1 MPKEK
6 NTLNFLAT
14 HRQEVVADW
23 HAARL
28 LNSKLSTDEFAKSLD
43 MKGRTLRNWIKASSD
58 PYQPKKLQVKKHVS
72 KHCCPVTEAW
82 LERQLQS
89 ADVPIIAIQNYIEKH
104 DPAAFVNVTYKT
116 KRNICDRLKT
126 KVKNAI
132 QGYHKLD
139 YNTRAIYTRR
149 VSSAP
154 CRCKSICGEKCSNRL
169 EIECLDSTCAVKPQF
184 CRNRRI
190 QREII
195 GPIEK
200 RSWNGEYGI
209 YATKRIEKGTF
220 LIEYVGEVITK
231 QELDARAQ
239 AHRDLYVVTV
249 NKNTWIDAYSV
260 GNDSRFVNHSCTPN
274 AQLDELSVA
283 GLIRIG
289 IFAIEVIRRGEQ
301 VTFDYGVTYGF
312 KKCLCESCQVLRN
325 SCITEA

>member
-14 HRQEVVADW
+14 YRQEVVADW

-28 LNSKLSTDEFAKSLD
+28 LNSTLSTDELAKSLD
-43 MKGRTLRNWIKASSD
+43 MKGRTLRNWIKASSE
-58 PYQPKKLQVKKHVS
+58 PYQPKKLEIKKHVS
-72 KHCCPVTEAW
+72 KHCSPVTEGW

-104 DPAAFVNVTYKT
+104 DPAVFVNVTYKI

-126 KVKNAI
+126 KVKNAM
-132 QGYHKLD
+132 QGYHKHACDILQW
-139 YNTRAIYTRR
+139 R
-149 VSSAP
+149 VWD
-154 CRCKSICGEKCSNRL
+154 ICNQTNR
-169 EIECLDSTCAVKPQF
+169 
-184 CRNRRI
+184 
-190 QREII
+190 
-195 GPIEK
+195 
-200 RSWNGEYGI
+200 
-209 YATKRIEKGTF
+209 KGF

-260 GNDSRFVNHSCTPN
+260 GNDSRFVNHSCTTN
-274 AQLDELSVA
+274 AQLEEWSVS

-312 KKCLCESCQVLRN
+312 KKCLCESCQALQN
-325 SCITEA
+325 SCITEG

>member
-6 NTLNFLAT
+6 NTLNFLAIY
-14 HRQEVVADW
+14 RQEVIADW

-28 LNSKLSTDEFAKSLD
+28 LNSKLSTDELAKSLD
-43 MKGRTLRNWIKASSD
+43 MKGRTLRNWIKASSE
-58 PYQPKKLQVKKHVS
+58 PYQPKKLEIKKHVS
-72 KHCCPVTEAW
+72 KHCSPVTEAW

-104 DPAAFVNVTYKT
+104 DPAVFCQCHVQDQAKHL
-116 KRNICDRLKT
+116 RPIED
-126 KVKNAI
+126 
-132 QGYHKLD
+132 
-139 YNTRAIYTRR
+139 
-149 VSSAP
+149 
-154 CRCKSICGEKCSNRL
+154 KSEKCNAGLSQTRVRYTQDECRVLHAVANLYVAKNSRT
-169 EIECLDSTCAVKPQF
+169 IECLDSTCAVKPQF
-184 CRNRRI
+184 CRNRPI

-195 GPIEK
+195 ET
-200 RSWNGEYGI
+200 RSCNGEYGI

-260 GNDSRFVNHSCTPN
+260 GNDSRFVNHSCTTN
-274 AQLDELSVA
+274 AQIEEWSLS

-312 KKCLCESCQVLRN
+312 KKCLCESCQAVRN
-325 SCITEA
+325 SCITEG